1 MQCAC
6 LAHSLDS
13 PSLTLEA
20 NVSEIDGKG
29 ETQNGRHALN
39 AATQEKR
46 EESACRHD
54 DAGQGAEVAHEE
66 RKADE
71 GDEVESKSA
80 AWKLPPPAKPG
91 RASQP
96 KGRVMRLARRARCG
110 CWNGFV
116 HGMRGVGGVT
126 AGAVRGRAQSGSFGG
141 AFNMVQNSLMDL
153 MNHVV
158 GNRPPIPLRR

>member
-1 MQCAC
+1 MQFAY

-20 NVSEIDGKG
+20 SVSEIDGKG

-39 AATQEKR
+39 AAAQEER

-54 DAGQGAEVAHEE
+54 HAGQGAEVAHEE

-71 GDEVESKSA
+71 GDEVESKA
-80 AWKLPPPAKPG
+80 TTWKLPPPARPG

-96 KGRVMRLARRARCG
+96 KGRVMRLSRRARCG
-110 CWNGFV
+110 RWNGFV
-116 HGMRGVGGVT
+116 HGMRGAASVT
-126 AGAVRGRAQSGSFGG
+126 PGAVRGRA
-141 AFNMVQNSLMDL
+141 
-153 MNHVV
+153 
-158 GNRPPIPLRR
+158 